1 MANRRVN
8 SVRLPRQTFRSRP
21 KAPVKNVPP
30 TKRPG
35 DDMETKVLYDLID
48 YLFEEE
54 DEEDEKAA
62 MAA

>member
-8 SVRLPRQTFRSRP
+8 SMRLPRQTFRSRP

-30 TKRPG
+30 TRRPG
-35 DDMETKVLYDLID
+35 DDVETKVLYDLID
-48 YLFEEE
+48 YLFEEDDE
-54 DEEDEKAA
+54 DDEKA